1 MHIMTKVT
9 LILGVAL
16 LIGSVLLAV
25 VGGGSTVTDL
35 AENPNGVEVWSGTAP
50 DTYEGNFEIMNSYF
64 VFVEDGETVDVTL
77 VGGDEDNRFIP
88 CEEEPNDC
96 DWYDWAGHT
105 YVGQIV
111 VFTPGTW
118 EVELNGTG
126 GVVLTEQVL
135 DIGGALSVFGGLVGF
150 CCSFC
155 LIGLGI
161 IFIFT
166 LKDNKAQ
173 QGVMM
178 IQQADGT
185 IQPVGG
191 MPMQQPGGGAPLV
204 GGAVHPAFATQQPA
218 TQPLQQS
225 TTQQSQILPP
235 IGGQQPPNQ
244 GF

>member
-1 MHIMTKVT
+1 MTKVT
-9 LILGVAL
+9 LGLGVAL

-25 VGGGSTVTDL
+25 VGGGPTVTEQM
-35 AENPNGVEVWSGTAP
+35 ENPNGVEVWSSTAP
-50 DTYEGNFEIMNSYF
+50 DTYQGSFEVMSTYP
-64 VFVEDGETVDVTL
+64 VFVEEGASVDVTL
-77 VGGDEDNRFIP
+77 VGADADNRFIP

-96 DWYDWAGHT
+96 DYYDWPGHT
-105 YVGQIV
+105 YVGQV
-111 VFTPGTW
+111 SVYTPGTW
-118 EVELNGTG
+118 EVQFDGTG
-126 GVVLTEQVL
+126 SVVVTEMVV
-135 DIGGALSVFGGLVGF
+135 DIGGAMSILGGMVGF

-155 LIGLGI
+155 LIGLGV

-178 IQQADGT
+178 VQQADGT

-191 MPMQQPGGGAPLV
+191 MPMQQPGAGAPMV
-204 GGAVHPAFATQQPA
+204 GGAVHPAFATE
-218 TQPLQQS
+218 
-225 TTQQSQILPP
+225 QSQILPP

>member
-1 MHIMTKVT
+1 MHIMTKIT
-9 LILGVAL
+9 LGLGVAL
-16 LIGSVLLAV
+16 LIGSVILAV
-25 VGGGSTVTDL
+25 AGGGSTVSDL

-50 DTYEGNFEIMNSYF
+50 DTYQGNFDVMGSYF
-64 VFVEDGETVDVTL
+64 VFVEDGETVNVDL
-77 VGGDEDNRFIP
+77 VGGDLDNRFIP

-96 DWYDWAGHT
+96 EYYDWPGHT

-111 VFTPGTW
+111 VYVPGTW
-118 EVELNGTG
+118 EVEFSGTG
-126 GVVLTEQVL
+126 GVVISEQIV
-135 DIGGALSVFGGLVGF
+135 DIGGAMSILGGMVGF

-155 LIGLGI
+155 VIGLGV

-178 IQQADGT
+178 VQQADGT
-185 IQPVGG
+185 IQSVGG
-191 MPMQQPGGGAPLV
+191 MPMQQPGGGAPMV
-204 GGAVHPAFATQQPA
+204 GGAVHPAFAAEQPA
-218 TQPLQQS
+218 TQPLQQT